1 MRTPRV
7 GVLSKA
13 LLLAGFALLAAPAL
27 AQRGA
32 LTLQRNLGELTQ
44 QAQTIV
50 HGRVMM
56 ARVEPHPQLTN
67 LSTVVVTLRVEETLK
82 GQASAVLT
90 FRQFIWD
97 ARDRYDAAGYAKGQ
111 EVLLLLNPPTQYG
124 LVSPTGIEQGR
135 FRIVTDKQ
143 GRKTAVNGYG
153 NAGLFDRIPTQAA
166 SQRLKFTMGTA
177 ALINKPSPGKVSLG
191 QLEEVI
197 KQFAGGR

>member
-13 LLLAGFALLAAPAL
+13 LLLAGFALLAIPVP

-82 GQASAVLT
+82 GQAPAVFT

-97 ARDRYDAAGYAKGQ
+97 VRDRMDAAGYAKGQ
-111 EVLLLLNPPTQYG
+111 ELLLLLNSPTQYG

-135 FRIVTDKQ
+135 FRIVTDAQ
-143 GRKTAVNGYG
+143 GRKTAINGYG
-153 NAGLFDRIPTQAA
+153 NAGLFDRIVPQAKSQQKKFSA
-166 SQRLKFTMGTA
+166 STGAVM
-177 ALINKPSPGKVSLG
+177 NKPSPGKVPLE

-197 KQFAGGR
+197 KQFAGGI

>member
-13 LLLAGFALLAAPAL
+13 LLLAGFALLAIPVP

-82 GQASAVLT
+82 GQAPAVLT

-97 ARDRYDAAGYAKGQ
+97 ARDRIDAAGYAKGQ

-153 NAGLFDRIPTQAA
+153 NAGLFDRIAIQI
-166 SQRLKFTMGTA
+166 QNRKMKFTPGTA
-177 ALINKPSPGKVSLG
+177 ALMNRQSPGVAPLD
-191 QLEEVI
+191 QVEEVI
-197 KQFAGGR
+197 RQFAGGK